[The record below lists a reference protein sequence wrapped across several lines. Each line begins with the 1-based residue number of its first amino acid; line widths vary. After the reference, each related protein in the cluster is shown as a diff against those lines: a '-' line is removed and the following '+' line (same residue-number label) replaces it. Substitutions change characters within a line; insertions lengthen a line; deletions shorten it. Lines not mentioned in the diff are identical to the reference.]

1 MSQSILQACSNSQKI
16 IVAKGTELLKQ
27 GSASG
32 TLYVLASGTVD
43 VLRGGVVVASTSEPG
58 ALFGEMSILLGT
70 PHTATVQTRTQCE
83 IYKFENGADFVR
95 SNPDITFEIATLLAK
110 RLSQATDYLTELND
124 SVRSAGNIWAW

>member
-16 IVAKGTELLKQ
+16 TVAKGTELLSQ
-27 GSASG
+27 GAQSG
-32 TLYVLASGTVD
+32 TLYVLASGTVEI
-43 VLRGGVVVASTSEPG
+43 LRGGVVVASTSEPG

-70 PHTATVQTRTQCE
+70 PHTASVRAKTQCE
-83 IYKFENGADFVR
+83 VYSFANGAEFVR
-95 SNPDITFEIATLLAK
+95 SNPDITFEIATLLAR

>member
-1 MSQSILQACSNSQKI
+1 MPQSILDACSQMQKTV
-16 IVAKGTELLKQ
+16 VARGTELLKQ
-27 GSASG
+27 GTQSG
-32 TLYVLASGTVD
+32 TLYVLLSGTIEI
-43 VLRGGVVVASTSEPG
+43 LRGGVVVASTSEPG

-70 PHTATVQTRTQCE
+70 PHTASVRAKTQCE
-83 IYKFENGADFVR
+83 VYSFENGADFVR

>member
-1 MSQSILQACSNSQKI
+1 MANAILNSCDPSQKI
-16 IVAKGTELLKQ
+16 TVPKGTELLKQ
-27 GSASG
+27 GTQSG
-32 TLYVLASGTVD
+32 TLYVLASGTVEI
-43 VLRGGVVVASTSEPG
+43 LRGGVVVASTSEPG

-70 PHTATVQTRTQCE
+70 PHTASVQAKTLCE
-83 IYKFENGADFVR
+83 VYSFENGADFVR

>member
-1 MSQSILQACSNSQKI
+1 MSQSILQACSTSQKMT
-16 IVAKGTELLKQ
+16 VAKGTELLKQ
-27 GSASG
+27 GTQSG
-32 TLYVLASGTVD
+32 MLYVLASGSVEI
-43 VLRGGVVVASTSEPG
+43 LRGGIVVAATSEPG

-70 PHTATVQTRTQCE
+70 PHTATVQAKTQCE
-83 IYKFENGADFVR
+83 VYGFENGAAFVR

>member
-1 MSQSILQACSNSQKI
+1 MSQSILQACSNMQKMTI
-16 IVAKGTELLKQ
+16 AKGTELLQQ
-27 GSASG
+27 GSQSG
-32 TLYVLASGTVD
+32 TLYVLASGTVEI
-43 VLRGGVVVASTSEPG
+43 LRGGVVVASTSEPG

-70 PHTATVQTRTQCE
+70 PHTATVRAKTHCE
-83 IYKFENGADFVR
+83 VYGFENGAEFVR